1 MLDDALAL
9 LQALRVVLHNQRLEA
24 TYDADT
30 LMVARAI
37 EGEGAEAFGLQ
48 RDEIARWIAHVAYNR
63 YQQEWWQ
70 RIDGVPCT
78 LAERTEHDFHGTANV
93 ETPAAWAIEIA
104 YDVLNDRR
112 NQGRDI
118 TGGRVFML
126 SLQDLVDHG
135 WADKAATMQPRKFIS
150 QDKPATQMWFLHDWP
165 GPKQ

>member
-93 ETPAAWAIEIA
+93 EQPDTWAIEVA
-104 YDVLNDRR
+104 YNVLNDRR
-112 NQGRDI
+112 NQGHDP
-118 TGGRVFML
+118 TDGRLFML

-135 WADKAATMQPRKFIS
+135 WATEADQSGPRKFIS
-150 QDKPATQMWFLHDWP
+150 QQRPDIQLWFLHSWP